1 MRERNKT
8 MNLKMT
14 EKTESFSPEDRQIKT
29 YSLVEI
35 VKAPTTMVDHG
46 PDNTIFSFPIVAI
59 LEVIL
64 TLGVI
69 LVLLLMS
76 LAINAP
82 LEEIAN
88 PNVTTDPAKAPWYFM
103 GLQEML
109 EHGHP
114 TLMAILMP
122 TLILLFVIAVP
133 YLDNSSTGAGVWFT
147 SRRGKRITAYTAI
160 YVLIVMPLFIIL
172 DSTFPMRE
180 IFRGQLPDFLLN
192 TVFPSIIMAI
202 IVILP
207 LLVMLRSKPNAREVM
222 LVMFTVLF
230 ISAIVFTLAGFLFRG
245 PGFEL
250 YLPWDMPGDYSPW
263 DNL

>member
-1 MRERNKT
+1 MAKP
-8 MNLKMT
+8 
-14 EKTESFSPEDRQIKT
+14 EKQVSFGDSSAKT
-29 YSLVEI
+29 YSLVEL
-35 VKAPTTMVDHG
+35 VRAPTLMADRG
-46 PDNTIFSFPIVAI
+46 PENTVFAFPVVALI
-59 LEVIL
+59 ELIL
-64 TLGVI
+64 TLGVT
-69 LVLLLMS
+69 VALLLMS

-88 PNVTTDPAKAPWYFM
+88 PNITTDPAKAPWYFM